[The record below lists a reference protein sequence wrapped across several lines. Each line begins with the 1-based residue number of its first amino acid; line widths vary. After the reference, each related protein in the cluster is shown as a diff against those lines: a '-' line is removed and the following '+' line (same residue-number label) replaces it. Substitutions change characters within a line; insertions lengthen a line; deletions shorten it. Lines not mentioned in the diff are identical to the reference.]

1 MAPGYGKRN
10 KSKKHNCAVCKSADN
25 SRMVQC
31 DHCKSWNH
39 FECVGV
45 SQDVENRPWSC
56 QACTGEN
63 PTLKPSSNARASQ
76 STSTQEVI
84 DVEQEDD
91 DSSIY
96 SKASQQSGNSEAV
109 KLQLQ
114 LLEEEQ
120 RLEQKYLQKRFEIL
134 MKAAGGAPPEKISI
148 SHPGAPAH
156 HSSPYDVAPPET
168 HRHSFDPLLLNRS
181 QVAARQAIPKEL
193 PSFNGDPEE
202 WPLFLA
208 TFENTTRMCGYT
220 SEENLTRLQRC
231 LGGKARESV
240 RSQLMHPSNL
250 NSIISTLKMLYG
262 RPEIIVRTLIQKI
275 QVLPAPKAEKLQTLV
290 DLAIE
295 VRNLVATVKACKL
308 DDHLYNV
315 TLLQELVD
323 RLPPMIKLTWAVY
336 RQNMERVTL
345 HDFNEWLYKLGE
357 AASTVTVT
365 LPIGVPDKSR
375 RHRKEDGYLH
385 AHRESSPEQNVK
397 SIPNQH
403 KKPTPASY
411 CTICSD
417 ECQSVEKCQVF
428 LEMDKASRW
437 TAVREG
443 SLCRRCLKKHSGFCR
458 RNTPCGVQGCICKH
472 HYLLHNDRSNQT
484 MVPKSTT
491 TPDDSRKDFTN
502 VHLNKHSSTVD
513 QVLFRY
519 VPVTLHNN
527 GTRIRTHAF
536 LDDGSSL
543 TLLEEDLAQELRLEG
558 PSSPLCL
565 YWTAGTSR
573 YEDASRLVS
582 VQISGIRNEQKLLRL
597 SDVHTVKQLKLPPQS
612 LDFNQLVLQHHYLSG
627 LPVDSYLNVRPGLL
641 IGLNNIRASHVL
653 DSREGVEG
661 EPVASKTRLGWS
673 VFGRTSSTK
682 PSALYASHSSFHNC
696 STDDSLGGLQ
706 NAVKN
711 FFSLENLEIVEL
723 KKLPMS
729 REDERALEMMESSMT
744 FRNGRYQ
751 MSLLWKYDDVRLPDS
766 RGMAL
771 RRYDCLKRRIARDTK
786 LADALKVKMQD
797 YVEKGYARKLGPAE
811 IETHR
816 ARVWYLPIFPV
827 FNPNKPGKLRIVWD
841 AAAAA
846 NGTSLNSVLMK
857 GPDQLT
863 ELPGVLFKFR
873 EHLVAVGGDI
883 REMFHQVLMNEDD
896 QHCQRFFW
904 CDDNNQTYPDTYML
918 QVMSFGATCSPSCA
932 QFVKNKHADRFQTT
946 YPKAVA
952 VIKSSHYVD
961 DMFFSVETEEEAT
974 KLAKQVHLIHS
985 EAGFEMR
992 NWISNSAYVLE
1003 SLGAELVPEKNM
1015 DIATDIAGEKVL
1027 GMWWST
1033 TLDVF
1038 SYKIF
1043 TKRNIEILQGGK
1055 GPSKRELLSTL
1066 MSIYDPLGLIAHF
1079 LMFLKI
1085 LLQDVWRSGIDWND
1099 PIGDKEYEKWKTW
1112 LQFLPTLET
1121 LKIPRCYRLQT
1132 SERSSNRIQL
1142 HTFVDASE
1150 NGFAAVSY
1158 FRFEENGNVEC
1169 SLIGAKSRVAPLK
1182 FLSIPRSELQA
1193 AIIGSRLAKS
1203 IEKGHSYK
1211 ISRRFFWTDAR
1222 DVLCWLNSDH
1232 RRYSMFVANR
1242 VSELLED
1249 TNVAEWKW
1257 VPTKLNVADEATKW
1271 KRAPSLEDSSQWF
1284 CGPRYLLLPE
1294 EKWPIMPELATTN
1307 EELRPSV
1314 LHHSC
1319 GDVKWIIP
1327 PTRYTNWSKLL
1338 RMTAYIQRF
1347 PSNIRKTCY
1356 IGPVNSEELQVASN
1370 YLIQNTQR
1378 EVFADEWGILKVDGK
1393 IPKSSSLYKIEPY
1406 LDEFSIMRVR
1416 GRLSACE
1423 FLDESGKHPIILP
1436 RKHRVTLLI
1445 ILGIHEKY
1453 HHQMHQAVINEI
1465 RTKFYIPKIRSAY
1478 YHVRQY
1484 CQFCKNQSAKP
1495 KPPRMADLP
1504 STRLAAYTRPFSYMG
1519 VDYFGPMEVSVGR
1532 RVEKRWGVLATCLTT
1547 RGVHIEVAH
1556 TLNTASC
1563 IMAIRNIIARRG
1575 TPIEIISDCGTN
1587 FVGASKELKQAYANV
1602 NQEQMIIAFTSADT
1616 KWSFN
1621 PPASPHMGGS
1631 WERLIQTVK
1640 RVLANVLPK
1649 QRLPSDE
1656 ILRNALIE
1664 IENILNSRPL
1674 TYVPVDDEASP
1685 ALTPNSFLQS
1695 SSSGCKPL
1703 ILNDDTGMAVRKAW
1717 MTSQIIANSFWK
1729 RFVAEYLPEI
1739 TRRTKWITST
1749 DPLKIGDIVV
1759 VADPNS
1765 PRNCWPKGRII
1776 ATNPSTDGQIRSAVV
1791 QTVGGILTRPAVKLA
1806 VLDVGANGNDVD
1818 QGPPTAGECRVHTL
1832 CDNSPCEPTQLNKSN

>member
-1 MAPGYGKRN
+1 MAPGNGKRN

-39 FECVGV
+39 FDCVGV

-134 MKAAGGAPPEKISI
+134 MKAAGGAPPKKISI
-148 SHPGAPAH
+148 SHPGAPAR

-290 DLAIE
+290 DFAIE

-458 RNTPCGVQGCICKH
+458 RNTPCGVQGCTCKH

-502 VHLNKHSSTVD
+502 VHLNKHSSSVD

-711 FFSLENLEIVEL
+711 FFSLENLGIVEL

-766 RGMAL
+766 RGIAL

-816 ARVWYLPIFPV
+816 ARVW
-827 FNPNKPGKLRIVWD
+827 IVWD

-1055 GPSKRELLSTL
+1055 RPSKRELLSTL

-1319 GDVKWIIP
+1319 SDVKWIIP
-1327 PTRYTNWSKLL
+1327 PTRYSNWSKLL

-1370 YLIQNTQR
+1370 YLIQNAQR

-1423 FLDESGKHPIILP
+1423 FLDES
-1436 RKHRVTLLI
+1436 
-1445 ILGIHEKY
+1445 
-1453 HHQMHQAVINEI
+1453 
-1465 RTKFYIPKIRSAY
+1465 
-1478 YHVRQY
+1478 
-1484 CQFCKNQSAKP
+1484 
-1495 KPPRMADLP
+1495 
-1504 STRLAAYTRPFSYMG
+1504 
-1519 VDYFGPMEVSVGR
+1519 
-1532 RVEKRWGVLATCLTT
+1532 
-1547 RGVHIEVAH
+1547 
-1556 TLNTASC
+1556 
-1563 IMAIRNIIARRG
+1563 
-1575 TPIEIISDCGTN
+1575 
-1587 FVGASKELKQAYANV
+1587 GASKELKQAYANV